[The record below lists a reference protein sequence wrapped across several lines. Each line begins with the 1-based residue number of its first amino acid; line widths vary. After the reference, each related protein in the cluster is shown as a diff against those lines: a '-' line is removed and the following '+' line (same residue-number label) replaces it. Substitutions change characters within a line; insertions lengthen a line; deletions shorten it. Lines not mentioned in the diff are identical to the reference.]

1 MASKIEMKHLLIIV
15 GLLVSTSSFGQTI
28 GKTQTEQYK
37 ASFETAIDISQF
49 LDYEGPQIPIQI
61 LKAGISDEMYEM
73 YPELK
78 EKRVGLGVAN
88 ISMEYLENLNR
99 FKFTEDKTEIKNRMV
114 KQFQASQAGISE
126 NKLDG
131 RGKIYLA
138 QYFVTIECYDYSV
151 SEDETVNLQNGVK
164 NLMVTR
170 IGLQVRFT
178 NAETGVVFGAS
189 GLGEAKT
196 TRELTLL
203 SDATVD
209 PVKFNQSTISI
220 ATKKALDIACS
231 RILDRMI
238 KKGIFTK

>member
-1 MASKIEMKHLLIIV
+1 MKYLIIFC
-15 GLLVSTSSFGQTI
+15 LLFTI
-28 GKTQTEQYK
+28 NSNAQIAKTQTENYK
-37 ASFETAIDISQF
+37 ASFEKAIDISQF
-49 LDYEGPQIPIQI
+49 LDYDGPQIPIQI
-61 LKAGISDEMYEM
+61 LKCGISDEMYEL

-114 KQFQASQAGISE
+114 KQFQASQSGISE

-131 RGKIYLA
+131 RGKINLA
-138 QYFVTIECYDYSV
+138 KYFVSIECYDYSI
-151 SEDETVNLQNGVK
+151 SEDESVYIKGDTKQM
-164 NLMVTR
+164 MVTR

-178 NAETGVVFGAS
+178 DAETATIISAS

-196 TRELTLL
+196 TKETSGL
-203 SDATVD
+203 SDASLD

-220 ATKKALDIACS
+220 ATKKALDIACA

-238 KKGIFTK
+238 KKGVFTK

>member
-1 MASKIEMKHLLIIV
+1 MKNILILLASLL
-15 GLLVSTSSFGQTI
+15 LTI
-28 GKTQTEQYK
+28 NSNAQIAKTQTENYK
-37 ASFETAIDISQF
+37 ASFEKAIDISQF
-49 LDYEGPQIPIQI
+49 LDYEGVQIPIQI

-114 KQFQASQAGISE
+114 KQFQASQSGISE

-131 RGKIYLA
+131 RGKINLA
-138 QYFVTIECYDYSV
+138 KYFVTIECYDYSI
-151 SEDETVNLQNGVK
+151 SEDESVYIKGDTKQM
-164 NLMVTR
+164 MVTR

-178 NAETGVVFGAS
+178 DAETATIISAS

-196 TRELTLL
+196 TKETSGL
-203 SDATVD
+203 SDASLD

-220 ATKKALDIACS
+220 ATKKALDIACA

>member
-1 MASKIEMKHLLIIV
+1 MKKLIVFLFITTNV
-15 GLLVSTSSFGQTI
+15 FAQTV

-37 ASFETAIDISQF
+37 ASFERSIDIEQY

-61 LKAGISDEMYEM
+61 LKCGINDEMYEM

-114 KQFQASQAGISE
+114 KQFQASQSGITE

-131 RGKIYLA
+131 RGKINLA
-138 QYFVTIECYDYSV
+138 KYFVTIECYDYSV
-151 SEDETVNLQNGVK
+151 TEDETVNLKDGVK
-164 NLMVTR
+164 NLLVTR

-178 NAETGVVFGAS
+178 DAETGIVFGGS

-196 TRELTLL
+196 TRELTFL

-209 PVKFNQSTISI
+209 PVKFNQSTVSI
-220 ATKKALDIACS
+220 ATKKALDIACA

-238 KKGIFTK
+238 KKGIFQK

>member
-1 MASKIEMKHLLIIV
+1 MKNILIFIT
-15 GLLVSTSSFGQTI
+15 GLLLTISSNAQI
-28 GKTQTEQYK
+28 AKTQTENYK
-37 ASFETAIDISQF
+37 ASFEKAIDISQF
-49 LDYEGPQIPIQI
+49 LDYEGVQIPIQI

-114 KQFQASQAGISE
+114 KQFQASQSGISE

-131 RGKIYLA
+131 RGKINLA
-138 QYFVTIECYDYSV
+138 KYFVTIECYDYSI
-151 SEDETVNLQNGVK
+151 SEDESVYIKGDTKQM
-164 NLMVTR
+164 MVTR

-178 NAETGVVFGAS
+178 DAETATIISAS

-196 TRELTLL
+196 TKETSGL
-203 SDATVD
+203 SDASLD

-220 ATKKALDIACS
+220 ATKKALDIACA

>member
-1 MASKIEMKHLLIIV
+1 MKKILLIA
-15 GLLVSTSSFGQTI
+15 GLLVSITSYGQTI

-49 LDYEGPQIPIQI
+49 LDYDGPQIPIQI

-126 NKLDG
+126 NQLDG
-131 RGKIYLA
+131 FGKINLA
-138 QYFVTIECYDYSV
+138 EYFVTIECYDYSI
-151 SEDETVNLQNGVK
+151 SEDETVNLKDGVK
-164 NLMVTR
+164 NMMVTR

-189 GLGEAKT
+189 GLGEAVT

-220 ATKKALDIACS
+220 ATKKALDIACA

-238 KKGIFTK
+238 KKGIFTE